1 MSAQLC
7 PTRRRAPAGRV
18 GTTLASARTLA
29 PVTETTVDKTE
40 TTRTAV
46 DFWFDPNCP
55 WAWMTSRWVEEVER
69 HRDLDVTW
77 HVMSLFV
84 LNEHQDVP
92 PEYKERLEQG
102 QVYPRL
108 VTAARLRLGDQVVKP
123 LYDALGEHIHHRQE
137 HDPAQVVP
145 AVLAELGLDAD
156 LADAAWSDDADA
168 ATRASHRDGIER
180 VGQDVGTPVIAVEG
194 TAFFGPVISPAPKG
208 QQALD
213 LWDGIV
219 AAARYPGFFELKRSR
234 TVGPVFDTATTD

>member
-1 MSAQLC
+1 MTDTAVDSS
-7 PTRRRAPAGRV
+7 PTTP
-18 GTTLASARTLA
+18 
-29 PVTETTVDKTE
+29 
-40 TTRTAV
+40 TAV
-46 DFWFDPNCP
+46 DFWFDPTCP
-55 WAWMTSRWVEEVER
+55 WAWMTSRWVGEVEQ

-84 LNEHQDVP
+84 LNEGQDI
-92 PEYKERLEQG
+92 PENYKEALDRN
-102 QVYPRL
+102 QVYSRL
-108 VTAARLRLGDQVVKP
+108 VTAARLRHGQDVVKR

-137 HDPAQVVP
+137 KDPQQVVP
-145 AVLAELGLDAD
+145 TVLEELGLEAD
-156 LADAAWSDDADA
+156 LADAAWTDETDA
-168 ATRASHRDGIER
+168 AMRESHRDGIER

-234 TVGPVFDTATTD
+234 TVGPIFDTV

>member
-1 MSAQLC
+1 
-7 PTRRRAPAGRV
+7 
-18 GTTLASARTLA
+18 
-29 PVTETTVDKTE
+29 
-40 TTRTAV
+40 
-46 DFWFDPNCP
+46 
-55 WAWMTSRWVEEVER
+55 MTSRWVEEVER

-84 LNEHQDVP
+84 LNEHQDMP
-92 PEYKERLEQG
+92 AEYKERLEQG

-137 HDPAQVVP
+137 KDPAQVVP

-156 LADAAWSDDADA
+156 LADAAWSDEADA
-168 ATRASHRDGIER
+168 ATRESHRDGIER
-180 VGQDVGTPVIAVEG
+180 VGQDVGTPVIAVDG
-194 TAFFGPVISPAPKG
+194 VAFFGPVISPAPKG

-213 LWDGIV
+213 LWDGVV

-234 TVGPVFDTATTD
+234 DVGPIFDTAPATA

>member
-1 MSAQLC
+1 
-7 PTRRRAPAGRV
+7 
-18 GTTLASARTLA
+18 
-29 PVTETTVDKTE
+29 VTDTTVDNTP
-40 TTRTAV
+40 TTPTAV

-55 WAWMTSRWVEEVER
+55 WAWMTSRWVGEVEGQR
-69 HRDLDVTW
+69 PLDVSW
-77 HVMSLFV
+77 HVMSLYV

-92 PEYKERLEQG
+92 EDYKERLARG

-108 VTAARLRLGDQVVKP
+108 VTAARLRLGDDVVKP

-137 HDPAQVVP
+137 DDPAVVVP
-145 AVLAELGLDAD
+145 AVLEELGLDAD
-156 LADAAWSDDADA
+156 LAEYAWSDEVDA
-168 ATRASHRDGIER
+168 ATRESHRDGIER

-213 LWDGIV
+213 LWDGVV

-234 TVGPVFDTATTD
+234 TVGPIFDTTD

>member
-1 MSAQLC
+1 
-7 PTRRRAPAGRV
+7 
-18 GTTLASARTLA
+18 
-29 PVTETTVDKTE
+29 VTETTVDKTE

-84 LNEHQDVP
+84 LNEHQDMP
-92 PEYKERLEQG
+92 AEYKERLAQG

-137 HDPAQVVP
+137 KDPAQVVP

-156 LADAAWSDDADA
+156 LA
-168 ATRASHRDGIER
+168 ATRESHRDGIER
-180 VGQDVGTPVIAVEG
+180 VGQDVGTPVIAVDG
-194 TAFFGPVISPAPKG
+194 VAFFGPVISPAPKG

-213 LWDGIV
+213 LWDGVV

-234 TVGPVFDTATTD
+234 DVGPIFDTAATTD